1 MVKDIT
7 LPESYYVLEK
17 DVDATMKQEKI
28 LESDLP
34 PLVNDTN
41 NMFDDI
47 YDEYGGKNA
56 TNSNDTE
63 NNLDLVDEQGPV
75 SYYQTQNSQEAVA
88 NMNAIKARLDEELAK
103 QDTYNG
109 EKAVTELQMKANR
122 FHFLTFFIIFV
133 VLIVYTLRVF
143 TSDKTNTVE
152 TLILIVTALIV
163 LYYLVKYIDD
173 YLRSRP

>member
-7 LPESYYVLEK
+7 LPESYYTLEK

-56 TNSNDTE
+56 TDSNDTM
-63 NNLDLVDEQGPV
+63 NNLDLVDEQGP
-75 SYYQTQNSQEAVA
+75 
-88 NMNAIKARLDEELAK
+88 
-103 QDTYNG
+103 
-109 EKAVTELQMKANR
+109 
-122 FHFLTFFIIFV
+122 HFL
-133 VLIVYTLRVF
+133 L
-143 TSDKTNTVE
+143 
-152 TLILIVTALIV
+152 
-163 LYYLVKYIDD
+163 
-173 YLRSRP
+173 

>member
-1 MVKDIT
+1 
-7 LPESYYVLEK
+7 
-17 DVDATMKQEKI
+17 MKQEKI

-56 TNSNDTE
+56 TDSNDTM
-63 NNLDLVDEQGPV
+63 NNLDLVDEQGPI
-75 SYYQTQNSQEAVA
+75 SYYKTQKSERVVRVMDAY
-88 NMNAIKARLDEELAK
+88 KTLLDEELAN
-103 QDTYNG
+103 QDKYKG
-109 EKAVTELQMKANR
+109 EKSVTELQMKANR

-173 YLRSRP
+173 YLRSKP